1 MTLIP
6 PVFERT
12 QIGNIR
18 IHVLPTDRFKTFSI
32 SAYIG
37 TPLHE
42 SSVTSTA
49 LIPFILRR
57 GNSSFPETKHFR
69 EKLDDLYG
77 SSLGFDIMKRGDHQI
92 TQFRMD
98 IIDDRYVKQNSSLL
112 EEGLHFFTETLFRP
126 AMNEGVFLPAYVE
139 SEKISLCKK
148 LESVINDK
156 GKYAAKRCLEE
167 MCKEEPYRLYPL
179 GRIEDLDHINPE
191 TLTARYK
198 IWLKHSPIDL
208 YVVGSTSLS
217 QVESIIRSILDPL
230 LVTLPATYK
239 KNLEPYSAQGLRTVM
254 ERLDVNQG
262 KLNLGMRLPITYADE
277 RYAAALMFNGILG
290 GYAHSKLFVNVREK
304 ESLAYYASSQYD
316 GHKGIVTIQ
325 SGIETGNYDK
335 AVAIIRKQVEE
346 IQTGNI
352 SELELNQTK
361 AMISNQLLSIHD
373 GAFDMI
379 AFDFNSFISGK
390 ERTVDSLIQDIDAIL
405 PDQIQQVAK
414 EASLEMIYFLRDRK
428 GGVNDATETI

>member
-1 MTLIP
+1 MTLIS

-18 IHVLPTDRFKTFSI
+18 LHVLPTDRFKTFSI
-32 SAYIG
+32 SAYMG

-42 SSVTSTA
+42 STVTSTA
-49 LIPFILRR
+49 LIPFVLRR

-69 EKLDDLYG
+69 EKLDDLFG
-77 SSLGFDIMKRGDHQI
+77 ASLGFDIMKRGDYQI

-112 EEGLHFFTETLFRP
+112 EDGLHFFTETLFRP
-126 AMNEGVFLPAYVE
+126 VMKEGVFLPTYVE
-139 SEKISLCKK
+139 SEKNNLRKK

-167 MCKEEPYRLYPL
+167 MCKDEPYRLYPL
-179 GRIEDLDHINPE
+179 GRIEDLDHMNSDF
-191 TLTARYK
+191 LTSRYND
-198 IWLKHSPIDL
+198 WLKHSPIDL
-208 YVVGSTSLS
+208 YVVGHTSLG
-217 QVESIIRSILDPL
+217 QVESIIRSIMDPNFIS
-230 LVTLPATYK
+230 LPSSYTKTA
-239 KNLEPYSAQGLRTVM
+239 NHNSAQTLRTVI

-277 RYAAALMFNGILG
+277 HYAAALMFNGILG

-316 GHKGIVTIQ
+316 GHKGIVTIS

-335 AVAIIRKQVEE
+335 AVALIRKQLEE
-346 IQTGNI
+346 IQNGNI
-352 SELELNQTK
+352 SELELNQTR
-361 AMISNQLLSIHD
+361 AMLSNQLLSIHD
-373 GAFDMI
+373 GAFDII

-390 ERTVDSLIQDIDAIL
+390 ERTIGSLIKDIDAIS
-405 PDQIQQVAK
+405 PIQIQQVAK
-414 EASLEMIYFLRDRK
+414 EASLEIIYFLRN
-428 GGVNDATETI
+428 GEGE